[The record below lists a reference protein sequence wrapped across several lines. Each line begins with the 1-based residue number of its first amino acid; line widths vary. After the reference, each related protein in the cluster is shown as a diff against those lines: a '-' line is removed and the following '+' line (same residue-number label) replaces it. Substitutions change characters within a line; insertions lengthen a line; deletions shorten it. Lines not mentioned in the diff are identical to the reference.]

1 MNSKNTKRAICKR
14 IFLMLDLFVT
24 IAIIIAM
31 LSTHT
36 QNLLNDYEGRFQFFC
51 VFSILLVI
59 FWIKIRMNSNMHL
72 EKRSKSICCVTI
84 VIFNIMPILNS
95 WFYLSYHV
103 WHHFRKRDSIHSFVF
118 TNESEL
124 IFK

>member
-59 FWIKIRMNSNMHL
+59 F
-72 EKRSKSICCVTI
+72 
-84 VIFNIMPILNS
+84 
-95 WFYLSYHV
+95 
-103 WHHFRKRDSIHSFVF
+103 
-118 TNESEL
+118 
-124 IFK
+124 

>member
-24 IAIIIAM
+24 IAM

-36 QNLLNDYEGRFQFFC
+36 QNLLNDYEGRFRFFC

-59 FWIKIRMNSNMHL
+59 F
-72 EKRSKSICCVTI
+72 
-84 VIFNIMPILNS
+84 
-95 WFYLSYHV
+95 
-103 WHHFRKRDSIHSFVF
+103 
-118 TNESEL
+118 
-124 IFK
+124 